1 MSCLFTGQLHQT
13 SLPPT

>member
-1 MSCLFTGQLHQT
+1 MSCLVTGQLHQT